1 MMRTGA
7 KWCKLVAMATAKKSI
22 RKSISLPS
30 RIAEH
35 VRVIARTRKTSHSRV
50 LVDLIEAGLQSKEAE
65 KERFFALADRLSQSQ
80 DSAERKRI
88 KKELARMTFG
98 E

>member
-1 MMRTGA
+1 M
-7 KWCKLVAMATAKKSI
+7 SDN
-22 RKSISLPS
+22 
-30 RIAEH
+30 
-35 VRVIARTRKTSHSRV
+35 RV

-65 KERFFALADRLSQSQ
+65 KVRFFALADRLSQSQ
-80 DSAERKRI
+80 DSAERNRI